1 MNGMGRTLIVLGLV
15 LLAAG
20 LCISF
25 GPCIPWLGKLPGD
38 IAVKRENFSFYFP
51 LTTCI
56 LLSVLISLILWLF
69 RR

>member
-1 MNGMGRTLIVLGLV
+1 VNGMGRALIVMGLI

-20 LCISF
+20 MLISLS
-25 GPCIPWLGKLPGD
+25 PRIPWLGKLPGD
-38 IAVKRENFSFYFP
+38 IFVKRENFSFYFP
-51 LTTCI
+51 LTTSI